1 MKKFGRIIWI
11 AVLSAVAFMVAC
23 VSSKGLTKTDV
34 DRTQLIKERDSLQRV
49 LKQREGACVYGP
61 PEIIQAYGDETNRL
75 RHQLDSI
82 NNLLGEDEPK

>member
-1 MKKFGRIIWI
+1 MKKFGRTIWI

-23 VSSKGLTKTDV
+23 GTSKGLTKA
-34 DRTQLIKERDSLQRV
+34 DRAMLIKERDSLQNV

-82 NNLLGEDEPK
+82 NQRLGQDEPK

>member
-1 MKKFGRIIWI
+1 MKKFGRTIWI

-23 VSSKGLTKTDV
+23 GTSKGLTKA
-34 DRTQLIKERDSLQRV
+34 DRAMLIKERDSLQNV

-61 PEIIQAYGDETNRL
+61 PEIIKAYGDETNRL

-82 NNLLGEDEPK
+82 NQRLGQDEPK